1 MTAIALITLPLALAW
16 ALQAPPA
23 PTGQSALTPEQ
34 EQAKRIAEMPWF
46 ARLGMRSLGIE
57 GKLPVVDRVVLV
69 ANEGAYLAEIA
80 RWTPKARW
88 PVLIEDDEFAPR
100 FIRAFKPAQVI
111 RRPASAAPADDAA
124 LRAAV
129 DAAIAHA
136 WGGDPANGSVA
147 ALRAIGL
154 VPAGIVGASVKDPAW
169 TAAVALAAG
178 RGQPLVWIEE
188 PAGSSSN
195 DILGATDFAAL
206 DAAVRNSFA
215 SSGLTWNTL
224 GDDLET
230 FTLCRHAALR
240 VDLPSPAGGRNPQL
254 PKETGPLSLTDALC
268 RNDDGSRWGFAA
280 QIFGTSTRSAYMAMC
295 SLFLHRTET
304 WMFDG
309 YANRTGGMYAAY
321 SFAQA
326 TPVLAQEGFTMK
338 SWEGSNGTLTSWRSL
353 LPKGIGPDVL
363 FMNSSGNAD
372 FFEVETSSNA
382 PSTDIPVL
390 RKPMALSMI
399 HSFSLQAPDAAYTV
413 GGRWLDHGVYAYV
426 GSVHEPYLTA
436 FVPPATLIQRLAA
449 LTPFLVAGRQWPG
462 DPIAQVWRIATIG
475 DPLMTMPAPKT
486 LAMLPG
492 RDHAPA
498 LVAGEMDL
506 RDSARAA
513 LERLKDADP
522 AVTRESCAR
531 AMRDLVLAGDDTV
544 AAQLWKLA
552 KAKGAQDAV
561 ARIALGPIF
570 RAGTRAEFM
579 EAWSIARDPT
589 DEQRDMLWHL
599 WALDIPTLRDPV
611 TLTALKSAMRAPR
624 LDMDAQ
630 ALLPAV
636 RAVDGRIAADT
647 WVNELISKTPDVEAR
662 RKLAQLLAPN

>member
-1 MTAIALITLPLALAW
+1 
-16 ALQAPPA
+16 
-23 PTGQSALTPEQ
+23 
-34 EQAKRIAEMPWF
+34 
-46 ARLGMRSLGIE
+46 MRSLGIE
-57 GKLPVVDRVVLV
+57 GKLPVIDRVVLV
-69 ANEGAYLAEIA
+69 PDEGTYLAEIA

-88 PVLIEDDEFAPR
+88 PVLIEDDAFAPR
-100 FIRAFKPAQVI
+100 FIRAFKPSQVI
-111 RRPASAAPADDAA
+111 RRASAAAPADDAA
-124 LRAAV
+124 LRSAV
-129 DAAIAHA
+129 DAAIARA
-136 WGGDPANGSVA
+136 WGGDPAKGSVA

-169 TAAVALAAG
+169 TAALALAAG

-195 DILGATDFAAL
+195 DILSATDFAAL
-206 DAAVRNSFA
+206 DSAVRNVFA
-215 SSGLTWNTL
+215 TSGLTWNAL
-224 GDDLET
+224 GDELDV

-240 VDLPSPAGGRNPQL
+240 VDLPTPAGGRNPQL

-280 QIFGTSTRSAYMAMC
+280 QIFGDSARSVSMAMC
-295 SLFLHRTET
+295 SLFLHRTEA

-309 YANRTGGMYAAY
+309 YANRTGGMFAAY

-326 TPVLAQEGFTMK
+326 TPIHAEQGFTMK
-338 SWEGSNGTLTSWRSL
+338 SWEGSNGTLSSWRSL

-372 FFEVETSSNA
+372 FFEMETSSSA

-390 RKPMALSMI
+390 REPMALSMI
-399 HSFSLQAPDAAYTV
+399 HSFSLQAPDTDYTV

-436 FVPPATLIQRLAA
+436 FVPPATVIQRLAA
-449 LTPFLVAGRQWPG
+449 LTPFLVAGRQWPS
-462 DPIAQVWRIATIG
+462 DPIPQVWRIATIG
-475 DPLMTMPAPKT
+475 DPLMTVPAPKT

-492 RDHAPA
+492 RDPAPP
-498 LVAGEMDL
+498 LEAGEVDV
-506 RDSARAA
+506 RTSARAA
-513 LERLKDADP
+513 LEKLKGADP
-522 AVTRESCAR
+522 TVTRESCAT

-579 EAWSIARDPT
+579 EAWAVAKDPT
-589 DEQRDMLWHL
+589 AEQRDMLWHL
-599 WALDIPTLRDPV
+599 WALDIPTLRDPA
-611 TLTALKSAMRAPR
+611 TLATLKEAMRAPR

-630 ALLPAV
+630 ALLPSI
-636 RAVDGRIAADT
+636 RAVEGRVAADT
-647 WVNELISKTPDVEAR
+647 WLNDLISKTPDIEAR
-662 RKLAQLLAPN
+662 RKLSQLQGPS